1 MAGPRVAASAWNS
14 DRARPVTLM
23 TFLQN
28 LLMRTV
34 LPDHTS
40 DAELPESGLQM
51 PSGTN
56 PVRGLAMNQAPRCE
70 IELRYS
76 LGDLCLFR
84 LRFRALVSPQPFDPA
99 ARPLSSLSENPEIPQ
114 DKPVILYGNRLIAER
129 LPAVRTTPTTIRYI
143 RNQRLTH
150 YIDLRSS
157 FQDYLKEFSAKRR
170 GNIQREVRKLAA
182 VAEGTM
188 QCREFRSVE
197 SMGEYHLLARQVAAK
212 TYQEK
217 LFGGAI
223 PGTQEFLEILRVR
236 ARRDAIRGY
245 LLIVKGQPISY
256 ICLPID
262 DGVVDYQY
270 LGYDPNYA
278 EWSPGTVLLYL
289 ALERLFA
296 EGTFRY
302 FNLSYGEGQMK
313 KVFGRATFLQADVY
327 FFRRTAWNTLAVYG
341 HAAIDRFSSRMGRLL
356 ERLGLRKRMRKL
368 LRRLPQ
374 AGVKTA

>member
-1 MAGPRVAASAWNS
+1 
-14 DRARPVTLM
+14 M

-40 DAELPESGLQM
+40 DAELRESGLQM

-56 PVRGLAMNQAPRCE
+56 LVRGPTMNQPLHSE
-70 IELRYS
+70 IEFRYS

-99 ARPLSSLSENPEIPQ
+99 AQPLSSLSENPEIPK
-114 DKPVILYGNRLIAER
+114 DVPVILYGNRPIAGR
-129 LPAVRTTPTTIRYI
+129 LPAVRTTQTAIRYI

-157 FQDYLKEFSAKRR
+157 FQDYLKQFSAKRR

-182 VAEGTM
+182 MAEGTM

-197 SMGEYHLLARQVAAK
+197 SMGEYHMLARQVAAK

-223 PGTQEFLEILRVR
+223 PGTQEFLDKLRVR
-236 ARRDAIRGY
+236 TREDALRGY
-245 LLIVKGQPISY
+245 VLIVKGQPISY

-270 LGYDPNYA
+270 LGYDPDYA

-327 FFRRTAWNTLAVYG
+327 FFRRTVWNASAVYG
-341 HAAIDRFSSRMGRLL
+341 HAAMDWFSRRMGCFL

-374 AGVKTA
+374 AGAKAA